1 MRTHAPQQLIFV
13 QIRIISPLHF
23 PKPVNARLPQAE
35 PLVARLLTAR
45 RALLYIGTTLPEQCS
60 FDHSIPA
67 GLKLAWGSFW

>member
-1 MRTHAPQQLIFV
+1 MNSEL
-13 QIRIISPLHF
+13 SP
-23 PKPVNARLPQAE
+23 PIPETGERPPWPQAE

-45 RALLYIGTTLPEQCS
+45 RALLYVGTTLPEQCS